1 MALSLPVL
9 KALNCGPLSVSS
21 ILRFTTLLC
30 FVYFSTHSAAS
41 QTNTTEPRIITAGG
55 TITEIAFALGAGES
69 VVAVD
74 QSSQYPKAARELP
87 MVGYYRELAAE
98 GVLAFM
104 PDKLMALEGAGSP
117 EVLQQIATIGVE
129 VRIYDKPKSVA
140 DLMTLIADL
149 GEDLNRQN
157 AATLLQTKIQSSLP
171 AKKQLGD
178 TKAVY
183 LLSAG
188 DRGLIVAGEETVP
201 QLLFDYNG
209 IQNLG
214 SGHQGFKGMNNESLA
229 LLQPD
234 FLVAPEHVVRGMGG
248 RQAFCQAPALR
259 LLTAAQECRL
269 LVMDSL
275 MSLGMTPRLAKAIEA
290 INRWKEVN

>member
-1 MALSLPVL
+1 M
-9 KALNCGPLSVSS
+9 
-21 ILRFTTLLC
+21 LRFAALLWIVC
-30 FVYFSTHSAAS
+30 FSAHSTASPKSAAD
-41 QTNTTEPRIITAGG
+41 PRIITAGG
-55 TITEIAFALGAGES
+55 TITEIVFALGAGES

-74 QSSQYPKAARELP
+74 QSSQYPAAATDLP

-117 EVLQQIATIGVE
+117 EVLEQIAAIGVD
-129 VRIYDKPKSVA
+129 VRIYAKPKSVD
-140 DLMTLIADL
+140 DLMSLIAEL
-149 GEDLNRQN
+149 GDDLNRQN

-171 AKKQLGD
+171 VKKQLSD

-188 DRGLIVAGEETVP
+188 DRGLIAAGKETVP

-209 IQNLG
+209 IQNLA
-214 SGHQGFKGMNNESLA
+214 SSHFGFKGLNSESLA
-229 LLQPD
+229 LQQPD

-248 RQAFCQAPALR
+248 RQAFCQAAVLR
-259 LLTAAQECRL
+259 LLSAAQECRL

-290 INRWKEVN
+290 VNRWEEVN